1 MNARDPALL
10 DAVGACPLAVGLSPA
25 QIDVLAGAIA
35 LHPFAGGAVLARQ
48 GDIDDRLVVVVDG
61 TLDVI
66 RNPGTPGESVLATL
80 HAGDLAHE
88 LGFLDGTP
96 RYATLVATGPARVL
110 MLERA
115 SLERLLDVEPR
126 VVYAV
131 MCAIVRAVHRLQTR
145 LSMQA
150 SELTN
155 YVTKQHGRY

>member
-1 MNARDPALL
+1 MNARDPALH
-10 DAVGACPLAVGLSPA
+10 DAVGACPLAAGLSPP
-25 QIDVLAGAIA
+25 QVDVLAGVLE
-35 LHPFAGGAVLARQ
+35 LHAFAGGDVLARQ
-48 GDIDDRLVVVVDG
+48 GAVDDRLVVVVDG

-66 RNPGTPGESVLATL
+66 RHPDTPGQTVLATL
-80 HAGDLAHE
+80 HAGDFAHE

-110 MLERA
+110 TLARARLE
-115 SLERLLDVEPR
+115 SLIDAEPR
-126 VVYAV
+126 IVYAV

-155 YVTKQHGRY
+155 YIVKQHGRY

>member
-1 MNARDPALL
+1 MNARDPALH
-10 DAVGACPLAVGLSPA
+10 DAVGACPLAVGMSPP
-25 QIDVLAGAIA
+25 QVDVLSGAVE
-35 LHPFAGGAVLARQ
+35 LHAFAGGDVLARQ
-48 GDIDDRLVVVVDG
+48 GEIDDRLIVVVDG

-66 RNPGTPGESVLATL
+66 RHPGTPAQSVLTTL

-110 MLERA
+110 TLARA
-115 SLERLLDVEPR
+115 SLESLIDAEPR
-126 VVYAV
+126 IVYAV

-155 YVTKQHGRY
+155 YIVKQHGRY

>member
-1 MNARDPALL
+1 MNTKDPARH
-10 DAVGACPLAVGLSPA
+10 DAVRACPLALGLSPL
-25 QIDVLAGAIA
+25 QVDVLAANVE
-35 LHPFAGGAVLARQ
+35 LHAFAAGEVLARE
-48 GDIDDRLVVVVDG
+48 GAVDDRLIVVVDG

-66 RNPGTPGESVLATL
+66 RHPGTPAETVLATL
-80 HAGDLAHE
+80 HGGDLAHE

-96 RYATLVATGPARVL
+96 RYAALVAASPARVL
-110 MLERA
+110 MLDRA
-115 SLERLLDVEPR
+115 RLESLIEVEPR

-155 YVTKQHGRY
+155 YVVKQHGRY